1 MELKNH
7 YAEVNPAGVCF
18 AQLET
23 SGEIDAPHMV
33 PIAPG
38 DNRLGQKWTG
48 DAWEVIAPTAAELA
62 AAELQTIDK
71 ATGMSR
77 TMREAFIALGVKVGA
92 DVTYLQQQ
100 ETKAAAARLKLK

>member
-1 MELKNH
+1 MKH
-7 YAEVNPAGVCF
+7 YAQINAEGVCF
-18 AQLET
+18 SRLKT
-23 SGEIDAPHMV
+23 HGTIDAPNMIEV
-33 PIAPG
+33 
-38 DNRLGQKWTG
+38 DG
-48 DAWEVIAPTAAELA
+48 DADTMGKRWDGAAWQDVAKPAPTAAELA

-77 TMREAFIALGVKVGA
+77 TMREAFIVLGVKVGA